1 MYIVSIMDK
10 SLEGILDVM
19 FSYRSSEYEFV
30 VFSCYLAHE
39 NSTRGHEH
47 KLLCSNSSQSDY
59 IYLIYNFYELI

>member
-10 SLEGILDVM
+10 SFEGILDVM

-39 NSTRGHEH
+39 NSTRGHKH
-47 KLLCSNSSQSDY
+47 KTSLFKQFSK
-59 IYLIYNFYELI
+59 